1 MSQTAPYDDYDRTIL
16 EVLIPGEV
24 YKGHELRD
32 LYRERT
38 NIVSKH
44 TAKRH
49 VKLLVRQDSFEKVDW
64 GKWRFQ
70 GVDSE

>member
-1 MSQTAPYDDYDRTIL
+1 MQERQYHRYDESVL

-24 YKGHELRD
+24 YKGWRLRD

-49 VKLLVRQDSFEKVDW
+49 VKLLVKRPEFEKVDW
-64 GKWRFQ
+64 GKWKFK
-70 GVDSE
+70 GTDDNE